1 MRTGDGRV
9 DEMARDGMGW
19 VWQAG
24 RPVSVSVSCACVT
37 VSPVEPPRCWS
48 RRACQSGMLWLASCQ
63 TGNLVMV
70 VTTAHQGLD
79 GQPSR
84 ASVLLLI

>member
-1 MRTGDGRV
+1 MRWH
-9 DEMARDGMGW
+9 GMGW
-19 VWQAG
+19 DGFGRLAG
-24 RPVSVSVSCACVT
+24 LCLSVSCACVT
-37 VSPVEPPRCWS
+37 VSPVEPPKYWS

>member
-1 MRTGDGRV
+1 MGWH
-9 DEMARDGMGW
+9 GMGW

-24 RPVSVSVSCACVT
+24 LAGRLASVCVLCLCDCVT
-37 VSPVEPPRCWS
+37 RGAPQCWS

-63 TGNLVMV
+63 TGQTGNLVMV
-70 VTTAHQGLD
+70 VTTVRYID

-84 ASVLLLI
+84 ASVLLI